1 MIKVS
6 KSMFELHQL
15 ANNHY
20 NLLVGDVFD
29 ICEKLEN
36 ILKDKKIQPYEKSF
50 FKEIKYK
57 LKKIITSNPEELT
70 RIHKE
75 IEPLYQAYLS
85 KKSHGLNGNHRKAA
99 IKKANDKILG
109 VFDYANFIKK
119 FDAKYAYQFTEKLD
133 INVCVYCNRQFT
145 FTLYTTSGKCRPT
158 LDHFFDKG
166 KHPYFALSFFNL
178 IPSCYTCN
186 SSLKN
191 QKKFTLDKYLH
202 PFYESMFDV
211 LDFGINI
218 SSVDFVNGVKNDF
231 DISLKP
237 SKNCTDNNLITK
249 AKANAELFKIKELYD
264 GHKDYAS
271 EIIKRSYFYDKSRID
286 DLCGFKTDKGK
297 SLFESRTEVLEFAL
311 GNYISEQK
319 LGKRVLAKFTRD
331 IAFDL
336 GMDKLI

>member
-1 MIKVS
+1 
-6 KSMFELHQL
+6 MFELHQM

-20 NLLVGDVFD
+20 DLLDSDVFE
-29 ICEKLEN
+29 ISKKAEA
-36 ILKDKKIQPYEKSF
+36 ILKDKKIPLYERKF
-50 FKEIKYK
+50 FHEIEHK
-57 LKKIITSNPEELT
+57 LKKIIISDPNELT
-70 RIHKE
+70 KIQKE
-75 IEPLYQAYLS
+75 IEPFYQTYLT
-85 KKSHGLNGNHRKAA
+85 KKSYGLKGNHKKAA
-99 IKKANDKILG
+99 IKKANDKILSI
-109 VFDYANFIKK
+109 FDYASFIKK
-119 FDAKYAYQFTEKLD
+119 ADAKYAYQFTEKLD

-145 FTLYTTSGKCRPT
+145 FTLYTSDGKCRPT

-191 QKKFTLDKYLH
+191 QQKFTLDKYLH

-218 SSVDFVNGVKNDF
+218 SSVDFVNGVKKDF
-231 DISLKP
+231 DISLTP
-237 SKNCTDNNLITK
+237 SKNCTNKNLIKK
-249 AKANAELFKIKELYD
+249 AEANAELFKIKELYD

-271 EIIKRSYFYDKSRID
+271 EIIKSSYYYDKSRID
-286 DLCGFKTDKGK
+286 ELFDFKTDIGK

-311 GNYISEQK
+311 GNYISENK